1 MGIKKTPVIFW
12 IYVGIMVIAV
22 CLSGCDCD
30 KPTEPK
36 PEELKD
42 YSVYFCAPGYSPE
55 LFIFHPTTRVI
66 DSIEIPWEPTEGV
79 TVSADGERL
88 YLAQRSSVVV
98 VDTDSFSLIT
108 ELPFVPRLWPAVS
121 PNNEY
126 LAIPGDDLNI
136 LRTSDYSVLFSDTDI
151 TEFGKFSSDSRDF
164 YCAAG
169 WSSVSS
175 GLVYKVDL
183 SDGSFP
189 VERHP
194 FDDGGVVHV
203 VPSIDDTKWFLY
215 LRLPSMWTW
224 AFEVYDVALDSVT
237 FRDVLVP
244 GVGDVAIT
252 PDGHTAFYTNPG
264 RSSTDPIAP
273 PGFTIFDVDAN
284 MIDTVVEDIEFF
296 TGSTWMASPNQ
307 IVVTPDGR
315 WLVIL
320 GGSLG
325 LGVLYLYDIEK
336 RELVFREDFG
346 GASGHAFTN
355 LSVQLQK

>member
-1 MGIKKTPVIFW
+1 
-12 IYVGIMVIAV
+12 
-22 CLSGCDCD
+22 
-30 KPTEPK
+30 
-36 PEELKD
+36 
-42 YSVYFCAPGYSPE
+42 
-55 LFIFHPTTRVI
+55 
-66 DSIEIPWEPTEGV
+66 
-79 TVSADGERL
+79 
-88 YLAQRSSVVV
+88 VV

-108 ELPFVPRLWPAVS
+108 ELPYKPRLWPAVS

-126 LAIPGDDLNI
+126 LAITGDDLHI
-136 LRTSDYSVLFSDTDI
+136 LRTSDYSLLFSDTDI
-151 TEFGKFSSDSRDF
+151 TDFGKFSSDSRDF

-203 VPSIDDTKWFLY
+203 VPSIDETKWFLY
-215 LRLPSMWTW
+215 LNVPSIWTC
-224 AFEVYDVALDSVT
+224 AFQVYDVAMDTVI
-237 FRDVLVP
+237 FREVLVP
-244 GVGDVAIT
+244 GAGDVAIT

-264 RSSTDPIAP
+264 RSITDPIAP

-320 GGSLG
+320 GGSLAQF
-325 LGVLYLYDIEK
+325 VLYLFDIEK
-336 RELVFREDFG
+336 GELVFREDFNFGDG
-346 GASGHAFTN
+346 GGHVFTN